1 MMEKGAYIFDCLRTP
16 RGKRKK
22 GALNEVTP
30 TNLLAGL
37 MKEMGLR
44 HKLDTSEIDDVII
57 GCVTPVGEQGSN
69 IAKMATQYAGWDL
82 DVPAM
87 QVNRFCATGLE
98 TINLAAM
105 KVLSGWEN
113 LIVAGGVE
121 SMSRVPMGSDGGPMA
136 SDPKVSFKTPF
147 IPQGIGADL
156 IATIENFSKKDVD
169 GFALESQNKAAK
181 ARENG
186 KFKSIVPVRDQNGL
200 LILEHDE
207 HIRVGATLKDLENLK
222 PSFETIGQMGMD
234 SVALQN
240 YPHIESI
247 KHVHTPGNSSGIVD
261 GSALVL
267 IGSRDKGKELGLRP
281 KAKILS
287 SALVGTDPIIM
298 LTGPG
303 PATKKALKKA
313 NMNISD
319 IDLLEVNE
327 AFASVVLRFARDL
340 KLKNLDNV
348 NVNGGSI
355 ALGHPLGATGSML
368 MGTLIDELEE
378 RNLQTG
384 LVTLCV
390 GGGMGIATIIERV

>member
-16 RGKRKK
+16 RGKRKQ

-30 TNLLAGL
+30 INLLAGL
-37 MKEMGLR
+37 MKELDNR
-44 HKLDTSEIDDVII
+44 HQLDTSEIDDVVI

-69 IAKMATQYAGWDL
+69 IAKMATQFAGWNL

-121 SMSRVPMGSDGGPMA
+121 CMSRVPMGSDGGPMS
-136 SDPKVSFKTPF
+136 SDPHVSFKTPF

-156 IATIENFSKKDVD
+156 IATIEKFSRKDVD
-169 GFALESQNKAAK
+169 QFALESQKKAVK
-181 ARENG
+181 AIKEN
-186 KFKSIVPVRDQNGL
+186 KFKSIVPVRDQNGI

-207 HIRVGATLKDLENLK
+207 HVRDGVTLDDLENLK
-222 PSFETIGQMGMD
+222 PSFESIGLMGMD

-240 YPHIESI
+240 YPHIEFI
-247 KHVHTPGNSSGIVD
+247 HHIHTPGNSSGIVD
-261 GSALVL
+261 GAALVL
-267 IGSRDKGKELGLRP
+267 IGSMEKGKELGLKPR
-281 KAKILS
+281 AKILS

-313 NMNISD
+313 SMNISD

-327 AFASVVLRFARDL
+327 AFASVVLRFAKDL
-340 KLKNLDNV
+340 NLKNLDNV

-368 MGTLIDELEE
+368 MGTLIDELE
-378 RNLQTG
+378 RRDLQTG

-390 GGGMGIATIIERV
+390 GGGMGIATIIERF

>member
-16 RGKRKK
+16 RGKRKQ

-30 TNLLAGL
+30 IKLLAGL
-37 MKEMGLR
+37 MKELDNR
-44 HKLDTSEIDDVII
+44 HQLDTSEIDDVVI

-69 IAKMATQYAGWDL
+69 IAKMATQFAGWNL

-121 SMSRVPMGSDGGPMA
+121 CMSRVPMGSDGGPMS
-136 SDPKVSFKTPF
+136 SDPHVSFKTPF

-156 IATIENFSKKDVD
+156 IATIEKFSRKDVD
-169 GFALESQNKAAK
+169 QFALESQKKAVK
-181 ARENG
+181 AIKEN
-186 KFKSIVPVRDQNGL
+186 KFKSIVPVRDQNGI

-207 HIRVGATLKDLENLK
+207 HVRDGVTLDDLENLK
-222 PSFETIGQMGMD
+222 PSFESIGLIGMD

-240 YPHIESI
+240 YPHIEFI
-247 KHVHTPGNSSGIVD
+247 HHIHTPGNSSGIVD
-261 GSALVL
+261 GAALVL
-267 IGSRDKGKELGLRP
+267 IGSMEKGKELGLKPR
-281 KAKILS
+281 AKILS

-313 NMNISD
+313 SMKISD

-327 AFASVVLRFARDL
+327 AFASVVLRFAKDL
-340 KLKNLDNV
+340 NLKNLDNV

-368 MGTLIDELEE
+368 MGTLIDELE
-378 RNLQTG
+378 RRDLQTG

>member
-1 MMEKGAYIFDCLRTP
+1 MERGAYVFDCIRTP
-16 RGKRKK
+16 RGKRRE
-22 GALNEVTP
+22 GALKEVTP
-30 TNLLAGL
+30 IRLLAGL
-37 MKEMGLR
+37 MKEIEHR
-44 HKLDTSEIDDVII
+44 NQLDTAEIDDVII
-57 GCVTPVGEQGSN
+57 GCVTPVGEQGGN

-105 KVLSGWEN
+105 KVLSGWES
-113 LIVAGGVE
+113 LIVVGGVE
-121 SMSRVPMGSDGGPMA
+121 CMSRVPMGSDGSPMS
-136 SDPKVSFKTPF
+136 SDPRVSFKTPF

-156 IATIENFSKKDVD
+156 IATIEKFSRKDVD
-169 GFALESQNKAAK
+169 QFALESQIKAIRAK
-181 ARENG
+181 QEG
-186 KFKSIVPVRDQNGL
+186 KFKSIVPVCDQNGL
-200 LILEHDE
+200 LILDHDE
-207 HIRVGATLKDLENLK
+207 HVRTGATLDDFENLK
-222 PSFETIGQMGMD
+222 PSFESIGSLGFD

-240 YPHIESI
+240 YPHIENI
-247 KHVHTPGNSSGIVD
+247 NHVHTPGNSSGMVD
-261 GSALVL
+261 GSALAL
-267 IGSRDKGKELGLRP
+267 IGSREKGKDLGLKP
-281 KAKILS
+281 KAKIIS

-313 NMNISD
+313 KMDISD
-319 IDLLEVNE
+319 IDLFEVNE
-327 AFASVVLRFARDL
+327 AFASVVLKFARDL
-340 KLKNLDNV
+340 DLKDLNNV

-378 RNLQTG
+378 RDLETG

-390 GGGMGIATIIERV
+390 GGGMGIATIIERL

>member
-1 MMEKGAYIFDCLRTP
+1 MGKGAFVFDCIRTP
-16 RGKRKK
+16 RGKRRK
-22 GALNEVTP
+22 GALNEITP
-30 TNLLAGL
+30 INLLAGL
-37 MKEMGLR
+37 MREMKTRNQLE
-44 HKLDTSEIDDVII
+44 TSEVDDVII

-69 IAKMATQYAGWDL
+69 IAKMAVQYADWDL

-121 SMSRVPMGSDGGPMA
+121 CMSRVPMGSDGGPMA

-156 IATIENFSKKDVD
+156 IATIEKFSRKDVD
-169 GFALESQNKAAK
+169 QFALESQIKANKAK
-181 ARENG
+181 EEG
-186 KFKSIVPVRDQNGL
+186 KFKSIIPVCDQNGL
-200 LILEHDE
+200 LILDHDE
-207 HIRVGATLKDLENLK
+207 YIRKGTTLDDLKNLK
-222 PSFETIGQMGMD
+222 PSFESIGLLGLD

-240 YPHIESI
+240 YPHIENI
-247 KHVHTPGNSSGIVD
+247 NHVHTPGNSSGIVD

-267 IGSRDKGKELGLRP
+267 IGSKEKGKELGLKP
-281 KAKILS
+281 KVKILS

-303 PATKKALKKA
+303 PAIKKALKKA
-313 NMNISD
+313 KMNISD

-340 KLKNLDNV
+340 NLKDLNNV

-378 RNLQTG
+378 RDLETG

>member
-1 MMEKGAYIFDCLRTP
+1 MEKSAYIFDCLRTP
-16 RGKRKK
+16 RGRRKK

-30 TNLLAGL
+30 IKLLAGL
-37 MKEMGLR
+37 MKEIERR
-44 HKLDTSEIDDVII
+44 HKLDTSEIDDVVI

-69 IAKMATQYAGWDL
+69 IAKMATQFAGWDL

-105 KVLSGWEN
+105 KVLSGWEE
-113 LIVAGGVE
+113 LVVAGGVE
-121 SMSRVPMGSDGGPMA
+121 CMSRVPMGLDGGPMS

-156 IATIENFSKKDVD
+156 IATIEKFSRRDVD
-169 GFALESQNKAAK
+169 KYALESQKKAYK
-181 ARENG
+181 ARVEG
-186 KFKSIVPVRDQNGL
+186 KFKSIIPVFDQNGL
-200 LILEHDE
+200 LILDHDE
-207 HIRVGATLKDLENLK
+207 HIRPETTFRDLEDLK
-222 PSFETIGQMGMD
+222 PSFEKIGLLGMD
-234 SVALQN
+234 SVALQS
-240 YPHIESI
+240 YPHIDSI

-261 GSALVL
+261 GAALAL
-267 IGSRDKGKELGLRP
+267 IGSIEKGKELGLRP
-281 KAKILS
+281 RAKILS

-313 NMNISD
+313 KMNISD

-340 KLKNLDNV
+340 NLNNLDNV

>member
-1 MMEKGAYIFDCLRTP
+1 
-16 RGKRKK
+16 
-22 GALNEVTP
+22 
-30 TNLLAGL
+30 
-37 MKEMGLR
+37 MKEIERR
-44 HKLDTSEIDDVII
+44 HKLDTSEIDDVVI

-69 IAKMATQYAGWDL
+69 IAKMATQFAGWDL

-105 KVLSGWEN
+105 KVLSGWEE
-113 LIVAGGVE
+113 LVVAGGVE
-121 SMSRVPMGSDGGPMA
+121 CMSRVPMGLDGGPMS

-156 IATIENFSKKDVD
+156 IATIEKFSRRDVD
-169 GFALESQNKAAK
+169 KYALESQKKAYK
-181 ARENG
+181 ARVEG
-186 KFKSIVPVRDQNGL
+186 KFKSIIPVFDQNGL
-200 LILEHDE
+200 LILDHDE
-207 HIRVGATLKDLENLK
+207 HIRPETTFRDLEDLK
-222 PSFETIGQMGMD
+222 PSFEKIGLLGMD
-234 SVALQN
+234 SVALQS
-240 YPHIESI
+240 YPYIDSI

-261 GSALVL
+261 GAALAL
-267 IGSRDKGKELGLRP
+267 IGSIEKGKELGLRP
-281 KAKILS
+281 RAKILS

-313 NMNISD
+313 KMNISD

-340 KLKNLDNV
+340 NLNNLHNV